1 MSEDREIWKSA
12 QEMIDRYGQD
22 ALSQIN
28 TRIAELEGLG
38 ETEALSV
45 WKRIRGATEALAAR
59 PEPRVAAL
67 IRILQHEDQSNL

>member
-45 WKRIRGATEALAAR
+45 WKRIRGATEALLQGRSPGAR
-59 PEPRVAAL
+59 
-67 IRILQHEDQSNL
+67 H

>member
-1 MSEDREIWKSA
+1 MSEDREIWISA
-12 QEMIDRYGQD
+12 QEMIDRYGPN

-45 WKRIRGATEALAAR
+45 WHRIREATEALLAS
-59 PEPRVAAL
+59 
-67 IRILQHEDQSNL
+67 QSPGSSH

>member
-12 QEMIDRYGQD
+12 QEMIDRYGPD

-45 WKRIRGATEALAAR
+45 WKRIRGATETL
-59 PEPRVAAL
+59 
-67 IRILQHEDQSNL
+67 LQGRSPGSRH